1 MLAKGE
7 VGGGGKCSVPFA
19 MSDRYS
25 NVAELPASSNKKK
38 FRRICRGGTRTK
50 LHRYAIR
57 QLVKF
62 QLANCSFFWFHWL
75 NSHYQHTTS
84 YPLEYPTIQ
93 PEFLL
98 HFSLF
103 FFLQQ
108 ATAAARCFE
117 TFAERL
123 KCKA

>member
-1 MLAKGE
+1 VSCDDCNAAEMLAKGE

-75 NSHYQHTTS
+75 NSHYQHTTLHPLK
-84 YPLEYPTIQ
+84 YPGRNT
-93 PEFLL
+93 
-98 HFSLF
+98 HK
-103 FFLQQ
+103 
-108 ATAAARCFE
+108 AAPLCN
-117 TFAERL
+117 
-123 KCKA
+123 KAISKISAG